1 VSPLYAAIK
10 DPRTM
15 SNPNDGSNR
24 ASAVPR
30 WRRRPAAFFVG
41 AIIVAALALPVL
53 AAEPSPGP
61 STSPG
66 SSATASPSPS
76 AQPTPTTQPTATAT
90 VAPPRSAP
98 TASPQPAQTDEPG
111 GAKPDKAN
119 KGNKTPKVA
128 ITLRGTVATATDAKG
143 RPTFSM
149 TSGGTTYELGAGPP
163 WFWGANNPLAKF
175 AGKTVTITGETHVGA
190 TDVDVLTV
198 DGTAIRAPGKP
209 PWAGGWKV
217 VGETHPG
224 WSQAKADKF
233 KAKFGDC
240 WPPGHCKQ
248 AETAPN
254 TGPLGD

>member
-1 VSPLYAAIK
+1 MRVRSE
-10 DPRTM
+10 RVT
-15 SNPNDGSNR
+15 GSR
-24 ASAVPR
+24 G
-30 WRRRPAAFFVG
+30 WRPAAAVV
-41 AIIVAALALPVL
+41 ALIVVAALALPVL
-53 AAEPSPGP
+53 AADP

-66 SSATASPSPS
+66 ASRQPTVASFAPAATPLAPASTASPE
-76 AQPTPTTQPTATAT
+76 
-90 VAPPRSAP
+90 
-98 TASPQPAQTDEPG
+98 PAEAEDG
-111 GAKPDKAN
+111 GKPDKPDKAN
-119 KGNKTPKVA
+119 KGNKTPEVP

-149 TSGGTTYELGAGPP
+149 VSGGTTYELGAGPP

-198 DGTAIRAPGKP
+198 DGTAIRAAGKP

-217 VGETHPG
+217 VGEKHPG
-224 WSQAKADKF
+224 WSQAKADKH

-240 WPPGHCKQ
+240 WPPGHCKRA

>member
-1 VSPLYAAIK
+1 
-10 DPRTM
+10 M
-15 SNPNDGSNR
+15 SNPNDGSNG
-24 ASAVPR
+24 ASAVPG
-30 WRRRPAAFFVG
+30 WRRRPAAFLVG
-41 AIIVAALALPVL
+41 AVVVVALALPVL
-53 AAEPSPGP
+53 AAEPSASP

-66 SSATASPSPS
+66 SSATASPSPNATASPS
-76 AQPTPTTQPTATAT
+76 AQPTATTRPTAAAT
-90 VAPPRSAP
+90 VAPVATPPRSVP
-98 TASPQPAQTDEPG
+98 SASPQPAQTEEG
-111 GAKPDKAN
+111 GGKPDKAN
-119 KGNKTPKVA
+119 KGNKTPTIA

-163 WFWGANNPLAKF
+163 WFWGANNPLSKF
-175 AGKTVTITGETHVGA
+175 VGTTVTIAGETHAGA

-217 VGETHPG
+217 VGEKHPG
-224 WSQAKADKF
+224 WSQAKADRF
-233 KAKFGDC
+233 QAKFGDC

-248 AETAPN
+248 ADTAPN